1 MSIGEV
7 HPGWHA
13 AESAV
18 AKHPEYVLKLWLQQG
33 REDKRATA
41 LAVQAKEMGIPIEM
55 VSRSALE
62 KQSRVHQG
70 VIAWVKSQALPSDNE
85 LFALLDAL
93 DRPPFLLVL
102 DGIQDPHNLGACLRT
117 ADAAGVDAVIIP
129 KHHAVGLTPAVRKVA
144 CGAAEVLPI
153 FQVTNLAR
161 TLDQCKERGIWISG
175 LALSDQA
182 VSIVDAPWQG
192 AVAIVMGSEDTGLR
206 PITIKQCDRLVIIP
220 MLGTVQSLNVSV
232 ATGVVLYTALQQRQ
246 IS

>member
-1 MSIGEV
+1 MSIGDV

-13 AESAV
+13 AESALE
-18 AKHPEYVLKLWLQQG
+18 KHPEYVLKLWLQQG
-33 REDKRATA
+33 RDDKRATA
-41 LAVQAKEMGIPIEM
+41 LAAQAKDMGIPIEM

-70 VIAWVKSQALPSDNE
+70 VIAWVKSQALPADTE
-85 LFALLDAL
+85 LFELLDSL
-93 DRPPFLLVL
+93 NHPPLLLVL

-144 CGAAEVLPI
+144 CGAAEAMPI

-161 TLDQCKERGIWISG
+161 TLDLFKQRGIWISG
-175 LALSDQA
+175 LALADDA
-182 VSIVDAPWQG
+182 VTIYEAPWQG
-192 AVAIVMGSEDTGLR
+192 AVAIVMGSEDAGLR
-206 PITIKQCDRLVIIP
+206 PITTKQCDRLVIIP

-232 ATGVVLYTALQQRQ
+232 ATGIVLYTALQHRR
-246 IS
+246 

>member
-33 REDKRATA
+33 REDKRAIA
-41 LAVQAKEMGIPIEM
+41 LAAQAKGMGIPIEM

-70 VIAWVKSQALPSDNE
+70 VIAWVKSQALPAENE
-85 LFALLDAL
+85 LFALLDRL
-93 DRPPFLLVL
+93 ERPPFLLVL

-161 TLDQCKERGIWISG
+161 TLDQFKERGSWISG
-175 LALSDQA
+175 LALSDEA
-182 VSIVDAPWQG
+182 VSIADAPWQG
-192 AVAIVMGSEDTGLR
+192 AVAIVMGSEETGLR

-232 ATGVVLYTALQQRQ
+232 ATGVVLYTALQHRR
-246 IS
+246 

>member
-1 MSIGEV
+1 MSIGDV

-13 AESAV
+13 AESVV
-18 AKHPEYVLKLWLQQG
+18 AKSPEYVLKLWLQQG

-41 LAVQAKEMGIPIEM
+41 LATQAKSLGIPIEM

-70 VIAWVKSQALPSDNE
+70 VIAWVKSQALPAEGE
-85 LFALLDAL
+85 LFALLDGLEHA
-93 DRPPFLLVL
+93 PFLLVL
-102 DGIQDPHNLGACLRT
+102 DGIQDPHNLGACLRS
-117 ADAAGVDAVIIP
+117 ADAVGVDAVIIP

-144 CGAAEVLPI
+144 CGAAESLPV

-161 TLDQCKERGIWISG
+161 TLDQFKDRGIWMSG

-182 VSIVDAPWQG
+182 VSIYDAPWQG

-232 ATGVVLYTALQQRQ
+232 ATGVVLYTALQHRR
-246 IS
+246 

>member
-1 MSIGEV
+1 MSIGDV

-13 AESAV
+13 AESAL

-33 REDKRATA
+33 RDDKRATA
-41 LAVQAKEMGIPIEM
+41 LAAQAKEMGIPIEM

-62 KQSRVHQG
+62 KHSRVHQG
-70 VIAWVKSQALPSDNE
+70 VIAWLKSQTLPAETE
-85 LFALLDAL
+85 LFDLLDKL
-93 DRPPFLLVL
+93 DHPPFLLVL

-144 CGAAEVLPI
+144 CGAAEALPI

-161 TLDQCKERGIWISG
+161 TLEHFKKRDIWISG
-175 LALSDQA
+175 LALSDEA
-182 VSIVDAPWQG
+182 VSIYDAPWQG

-220 MLGTVQSLNVSV
+220 MLGRVQSLNVSV
-232 ATGVVLYTALQQRQ
+232 ATGIVLYTAVQQRQ
-246 IS
+246 

>member
-1 MSIGEV
+1 VSIGDV

-13 AESAV
+13 AESAL

-33 REDKRATA
+33 RDDKRATA
-41 LAVQAKEMGIPIEM
+41 LAAQAKEMGIPIEM

-62 KQSRVHQG
+62 KHSRVHQG
-70 VIAWVKSQALPSDNE
+70 VIAWLKSQTLPAETE
-85 LFALLDAL
+85 LFDLLDKL
-93 DRPPFLLVL
+93 DHPPFLLVL

-144 CGAAEVLPI
+144 CGAAEALPI

-161 TLDQCKERGIWISG
+161 TLEHFKKRDIWISG
-175 LALSDQA
+175 LALSDEA
-182 VSIVDAPWQG
+182 VSIYDAPWQG

-220 MLGTVQSLNVSV
+220 MLGRVQSLNVSV
-232 ATGVVLYTALQQRQ
+232 ATGIVLYTAVQQRQ
-246 IS
+246 

>member
-1 MSIGEV
+1 MSIGDV

-13 AESAV
+13 AESALE
-18 AKHPEYVLKLWLQQG
+18 KHPEYVLKLWLQQG
-33 REDKRATA
+33 RDDKRATA
-41 LAVQAKEMGIPIEM
+41 LAAQAKEMGIPIEM

-70 VIAWVKSQALPSDNE
+70 VIAWVKSQSLPADAE
-85 LFALLDAL
+85 LFELLDGL
-93 DRPPFLLVL
+93 DHPPLLLVL

-144 CGAAEVLPI
+144 CGAAEAMPI

-161 TLDQCKERGIWISG
+161 TLDLFKQRGIWISG
-175 LALSDQA
+175 LALADDA
-182 VSIVDAPWQG
+182 VTIYEAPWQG
-192 AVAIVMGSEDTGLR
+192 AVAIVMGSEDAGLR
-206 PITIKQCDRLVIIP
+206 PITTKQCDRLVIIP

-232 ATGVVLYTALQQRQ
+232 ATGIVLYTALQHRR
-246 IS
+246 

>member
-1 MSIGEV
+1 MSIGDV

-18 AKHPEYVLKLWLQQG
+18 AKSPEYVLKLWLQQG

-41 LAVQAKEMGIPIEM
+41 LAAQAKACGIPIEM

-70 VIAWVKSQALPSDNE
+70 VIAWVKSQALPAEGE
-85 LFALLDAL
+85 LFALLDEL
-93 DRPPFLLVL
+93 DHAPFLLVL
-102 DGIQDPHNLGACLRT
+102 DGIQDPHNLGACLRS

-144 CGAAEVLPI
+144 CGAAESLPV

-161 TLDQCKERGIWISG
+161 TLDQFKERGIWISG

-182 VSIVDAPWQG
+182 VSIYDAPWQG

-232 ATGVVLYTALQQRQ
+232 ATGVVLYTALQHRR
-246 IS
+246 

>member
-1 MSIGEV
+1 MSIGDV

-13 AESAV
+13 AESAIE
-18 AKHPEYVLKLWLQQG
+18 KHPEYVLKLWLQQG
-33 REDKRATA
+33 RDDKRATA
-41 LAVQAKEMGIPIEM
+41 LAAQAKDMGIPIEM

-70 VIAWVKSQALPSDNE
+70 VIAWVKSQALPADTE
-85 LFALLDAL
+85 LFELLDSL
-93 DRPPFLLVL
+93 NHPPLLLVL

-144 CGAAEVLPI
+144 CGAAEAMPI

-161 TLDQCKERGIWISG
+161 TLDLFKQRGIWISG
-175 LALSDQA
+175 LALADDA
-182 VSIVDAPWQG
+182 VTIYEAPWQG
-192 AVAIVMGSEDTGLR
+192 AVAIVMGSEDAGLR
-206 PITIKQCDRLVIIP
+206 PITTKQCDRLVIIP

-232 ATGVVLYTALQQRQ
+232 ATGIVLYTALQHRR
-246 IS
+246 

>member
-1 MSIGEV
+1 MSLGEV

-41 LAVQAKEMGIPIEM
+41 LAAQAKDMGIPIEM

-70 VIAWVKSQALPSDNE
+70 VIAWVKSQTLPAEDA
-85 LFALLDAL
+85 LFAFLDGL
-93 DRPPFLLVL
+93 DRPPLLLVL

-144 CGAAEVLPI
+144 CGAAEALPI

-161 TLDQCKERGIWISG
+161 TLDQFKARGIWISG
-175 LALSDQA
+175 LALSDEA
-182 VSIVDAPWQG
+182 ISIYDAPWQG

-220 MLGTVQSLNVSV
+220 MLGSVQSLNVSV
-232 ATGVVLYTALQQRQ
+232 ATGVVLYTALQQRR
-246 IS
+246 